1 MLGKKVKLGLKNSLH
16 VQNKTTKMI
25 TYISGVLIF
34 SALIL
39 TLSLAINELFVDL
52 KEKYFESHR
61 TKFIANIIYIVILIG
76 IIISGI
82 LLLRFFN
89 IDLDVTQLI

>member
-1 MLGKKVKLGLKNSLH
+1 MPSSKNKSKPSLSLLSK
-16 VQNKTTKMI
+16 KTTRMV

-52 KEKYFESHR
+52 KERYFDSHR
-61 TKFIANIIYIVILIG
+61 TKFIANIIYIFVLIFIIITG
-76 IIISGI
+76 III
-82 LLLRFFN
+82 LRFFN
-89 IDLDVTQLI
+89 IDLDVEELI

>member
-1 MLGKKVKLGLKNSLH
+1 MNEKKNQIKGKSG
-16 VQNKTTKMI
+16 KTTRMV

-39 TLSLAINELFVDL
+39 TLSLAINQLFVDL

-61 TKFIANIIYIVILIG
+61 SKFIANIIYILILVV

-82 LLLRFFN
+82 LLLRYFNVN
-89 IDLDVTQLI
+89 IDVTSLI